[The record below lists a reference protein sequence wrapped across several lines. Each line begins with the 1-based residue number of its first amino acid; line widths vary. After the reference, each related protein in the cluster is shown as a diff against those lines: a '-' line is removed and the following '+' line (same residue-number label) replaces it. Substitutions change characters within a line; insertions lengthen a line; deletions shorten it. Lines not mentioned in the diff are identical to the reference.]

1 MQIRIKQIG
10 SSEVKSIAQGDWI
23 DLSTRVETILKKGE
37 FAVIPLGVAMEIP
50 KGYEAHIVPRS
61 STYKNFKI
69 MQTNGVGIIDNSYCG
84 DGDEW
89 GFPALAM
96 EDTIIPAGTR
106 ICQFRIFN
114 NQEPIT
120 LNLVDSLG
128 NENRG
133 GFGSTGL

>member
-96 EDTIIPAGTR
+96 EDTISPAGTR